1 MAKFHCRILVF
12 YFIISEVGKMINF
25 VNELKQT
32 QSPNLCLTP
41 TYTHS
46 ALRDVS
52 LSHANLKTDGLKRT

>member
-1 MAKFHCRILVF
+1 
-12 YFIISEVGKMINF
+12 MINF

-32 QSPNLCLTP
+32 QSPNLCLAP

-46 ALRDVS
+46 ALRNVP